1 MIHARHSGTGWQ
13 SKLTNETRWFT
24 IKRVSKLNTDIF
36 ENGLSYVSVGKIRP
50 GIVESILEKYP
61 EFTDILSCDEEILFW
76 KDRIKHTKLHKKDF
90 VSDEEYEFC
99 FEQIPDIIRNPEFIS
114 IHPNKDSI
122 SFICRFTDN
131 VSVAVRLSTNGG
143 LAYRTMYPL
152 RESQLNNYIK
162 QGRAWK
168 IWFDKF

>member
-1 MIHARHSGTGWQ
+1 M
-13 SKLTNETRWFT
+13 
-24 IKRVSKLNTDIF
+24 
-36 ENGLSYVSVGKIRP
+36 
-50 GIVESILEKYP
+50 EKYP

-76 KDRIKHTKLHKKDF
+76 KDRIKHTQLHKKDF
-90 VSDEEYEFC
+90 VSDEEYELR

-143 LAYRTMYPL
+143 LAYHTMYSP
-152 RESQLNNYIK
+152 
-162 QGRAWK
+162 
-168 IWFDKF
+168 